1 MRAGDASS
9 NHSMKR
15 HDLYRCLRATLQ
27 PATYLGLTM
36 LALIWG
42 TIYFEI
48 REERNRAYL
57 DAKQATSNLAT
68 VFEEHVFRT
77 IKSIDQSLLILRE
90 LYKRNHANQDLI
102 DWIVRSKIHNDQT
115 LQFSIVDAKGIIRKS
130 NFPLDREIDVSNRDH
145 FRVQINAKTDELF
158 ISKPVVGRA
167 SSKWSVQLTR
177 RLSASDGS
185 FSGILVASLDPYALS
200 NFYNSIELGP
210 EATVTLVGFDG
221 VVRVRRGA
229 TVGKRTDARQIA
241 TVGSRLLAMA
251 RGEPVGT
258 YWANQRNFDGVKRL
272 LSYRTVREYPLIVTV
287 GFAEDQIFQES
298 QHNANA
304 YYIFGL
310 GITVFI
316 LIAIGSSTARAMK
329 LSAAT
334 SALEITNARFH
345 ASLENMPH
353 ALCMFDSDQRLIIC
367 NKRYAEMYNLVFEQ
381 TKPGT
386 TLRDILNA
394 RVHAG
399 CCPEDSDLYIESR
412 LEEVSQL
419 YPYHA
424 VNLLR
429 DGRVIA
435 VDHQPM
441 SDGGWV
447 AVHQDITAQKRTESE
462 IAYLAHHDALT
473 NLANRVL
480 FLEKIEEALVRLRRC
495 NAHFSIL
502 LLDLDQFKSVNDWL
516 GHPVGD
522 DLLKLVAQRLR
533 TCTREPDTVA
543 RLGGDEFA
551 VLQTV
556 EGDQK
561 ESSVV
566 LAHRLIE
573 RICAPYKFDGHDIII
588 GTSIGIVSA
597 PNDGIRADE
606 LLRNADLALYRAKSE
621 GRSAYC
627 IFKAEMGA
635 EAQLRYT
642 LENDLREAIA
652 RNEFELY
659 YQAIIDVVTQK
670 VCSVEALVRW
680 HHPRNGLVY
689 PDSFIPLAETT
700 GLIMPL
706 SEWILRKACMDARLL
721 PPEIKVA
728 VNMSPVQFRSG
739 NPVEIV
745 ASALDAS
752 GISPTRLELEITES
766 VLLHNNDANI
776 ALLNELQSAG
786 MSIAL
791 DDFGTGYSSLSYL
804 RIFPFDKIKIDKSFV
819 AELSQSGDS
828 AAIVCAITGLG
839 RSLNMETAA
848 EGVETQEQF
857 ELLRA
862 AGCTQAQGFLF
873 DHPRPLAE
881 LEFNSKAQRGNAEAT
896 RHSPSSHQT

>member
-1 MRAGDASS
+1 MRAGTVTN
-9 NHSMKR
+9 NHSMKK
-15 HDLYRCLRATLQ
+15 HDLHRWLRATIQ

-36 LALIWG
+36 LALVWG
-42 TIYFEI
+42 AIYFEI
-48 REERNRAYL
+48 RQERNRAYL

-68 VFEEHVFRT
+68 AFEEHVFRT

-115 LQFSIVDAKGIIRKS
+115 LQFSIVDANGIVRKS
-130 NFPLDREIDVSNRDH
+130 NFPLNREIDVSNREH
-145 FRVQINAKTDELF
+145 FRVHINAKTDDLF

-167 SSKWSVQLTR
+167 SLKWSVQLTR

-185 FSGILVASLDPYALS
+185 FAGILVASLDPYSLS
-200 NFYNSIELGP
+200 NFYNSIELDP
-210 EATVTLVGFDG
+210 EATVTLVGYDG

-229 TVGKRTDARQIA
+229 TVGKRTDGRKIT

-251 RGEPVGT
+251 QAEPVGT
-258 YWANQRNFDGVKRL
+258 YWGNQKNFDGVKRL

-287 GFAEDQIFQES
+287 GFAEDQIFRDS
-298 QHNANA
+298 QRNANA

-367 NKRYAEMYNLVFEQ
+367 NKRYTEMYNLVFEQ

-386 TLRDILNA
+386 TLRNVLNA
-394 RVHAG
+394 RVRAG

-412 LEEVSQL
+412 LEEVSQP
-419 YPYHA
+419 YPYHV

-480 FLEKIEEALVRLRRC
+480 FLEKIEEALIRLRCR
-495 NAHFSIL
+495 NVPFAIL
-502 LLDLDQFKSVNDWL
+502 LLDLDQFKAVNDWL

-533 TCTREPDTVA
+533 ACTRESDTVA

-556 EGDQK
+556 EGDLK
-561 ESSVV
+561 ESSAV
-566 LAHRLIE
+566 LGHRLLESIG
-573 RICAPYKFDGHDIII
+573 APYRLNGHDIII
-588 GTSIGIVSA
+588 GASIGIVSA
-597 PNDGIRADE
+597 PDDGSRADE
-606 LLRNADLALYRAKSE
+606 LLRNADLALYKAKSE
-621 GRSAYC
+621 GRNAYC
-627 IFKAEMGA
+627 IFRAEMGA
-635 EAQLRYT
+635 EAQLRHT
-642 LENDLREAIA
+642 LESDLRDAIA

-659 YQAIIDVVTQK
+659 YQTIVDVATRK

-680 HHPRNGLVY
+680 NHPRSGLVY
-689 PDSFIPLAETT
+689 PDSFIPLAEAS

-706 SEWILRKACMDARLL
+706 SEWILRKACMDARLWS
-721 PPEIKVA
+721 PDIKVA
-728 VNMSPVQFRSG
+728 VNLSPVQFRSG

-745 ASALDAS
+745 TNALDAS
-752 GISPTRLELEITES
+752 GISPRRLELEITES
-766 VLLHNNDANI
+766 VLLHNNDGNI

-786 MSIAL
+786 VSIAL

-828 AAIVCAITGLG
+828 AAIVCAITSLG
-839 RSLNMETAA
+839 RSLNIETTA
-848 EGVETQEQF
+848 EGVETLEQF

-873 DHPRPLAE
+873 DHPRPISE
-881 LEFNSKAQRGNAEAT
+881 LEFSTKTRGGV
-896 RHSPSSHQT
+896 PK

>member
-1 MRAGDASS
+1 M
-9 NHSMKR
+9 
-15 HDLYRCLRATLQ
+15 
-27 PATYLGLTM
+27 M
-36 LALIWG
+36 LALIWSA
-42 TIYFEI
+42 IYLEI
-48 REERNRAYL
+48 REEKHRAYL

-68 VFEEHVFRT
+68 VFEEHVFRS
-77 IKSIDQSLLILRE
+77 IKSIDQSLLFLRE
-90 LYKRNHANQDLI
+90 LYKRNPANQDLI
-102 DWIVRSKIHNDQT
+102 DWIHRSKIHNDQT
-115 LQFSIVDAKGIIRKS
+115 LQFSIVDANGIIRIS
-130 NFPLDREIDVSNRDH
+130 NYPLDKEIDVSNREH
-145 FRVQINAKTDELF
+145 FRVHIDTKTDDLF

-167 SSKWSVQLTR
+167 SLKLSVQLTR

-185 FSGILVASLDPYALS
+185 FAGILVASLDPYSLS
-200 NFYNSIELGP
+200 NFYNTIELGP
-210 EATVTLVGFDG
+210 EATVTLVGYDG

-229 TVGKRTDARQIA
+229 TVGQHTDGPKLS

-251 RGEPVGT
+251 SAQPVGT
-258 YWANQRNFDGVKRL
+258 YWATQKRFDGVKRL

-287 GFAEDQIFQES
+287 GFAEDQIFRES
-298 QHNANA
+298 LRNANV
-304 YYIFGL
+304 YYLLGL
-310 GITVFI
+310 GITGFI

-334 SALEITNARFH
+334 SALEITNARFR

-367 NKRYAEMYNLVFEQ
+367 NKRYAEMYNLAFEQ
-381 TKPGT
+381 TTPGT

-394 RVHAG
+394 RVRAG
-399 CCPEDSDLYIESR
+399 CCPEDSDLYIECR
-412 LEEVSQL
+412 LEEVSQA
-419 YPYHA
+419 YPYHV
-424 VNLLR
+424 VNLFR

-447 AVHQDITAQKRTESE
+447 AVHQDITTQKRTESE

-495 NAHFSIL
+495 NVPFSIL
-502 LLDLDQFKSVNDWL
+502 LLDLDQFKAVNDWL

-533 TCTREPDTVA
+533 ACTREPDTVA

-556 EGDQK
+556 EGNPK

-566 LAHRLIE
+566 LAHRLLE
-573 RICAPYKFDGHDIII
+573 KICAPYEFNGHDIII

-597 PNDGIRADE
+597 PDDGGRADE
-606 LLRNADLALYRAKSE
+606 LLRNADLALYKAKSE

-627 IFKAEMGA
+627 IFKSEMGA
-635 EAQLRYT
+635 EAQLRHT
-642 LENDLREAIA
+642 LENDLRDAIA

-659 YQAIIDVVTQK
+659 YQTIIDVVTQN

-680 HHPRNGLVY
+680 HHPRNGVVY
-689 PDSFIPLAETT
+689 PDSFIPLAEAT

-706 SEWILRKACMDARLL
+706 SEWILRKACMDAKLF
-721 PPEIKVA
+721 PSEIKVA
-728 VNMSPVQFRSG
+728 VNMSPAQFRSG
-739 NPVEIV
+739 KPVEIV

-752 GISPTRLELEITES
+752 GLSPKRLELEITES
-766 VLLHNNDANI
+766 VVLHSNDANI
-776 ALLNELQSAG
+776 ALLSELQNAG
-786 MSIAL
+786 VSIAL

-873 DHPRPLAE
+873 DRPRPLAE
-881 LEFNSKAQRGNAEAT
+881 LKFKRKAHGGNLEVAKL
-896 RHSPSSHQT
+896 RS